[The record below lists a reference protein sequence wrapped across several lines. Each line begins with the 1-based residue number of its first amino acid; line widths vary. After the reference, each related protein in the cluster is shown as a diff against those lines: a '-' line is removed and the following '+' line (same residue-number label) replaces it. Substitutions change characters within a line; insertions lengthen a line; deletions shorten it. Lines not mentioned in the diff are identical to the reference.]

1 MQLIRVDA
9 LKPGMVL
16 GEDLYG
22 SEGELLLAKGQE
34 LTALHIA
41 RLASSVFEAVAICDN
56 AVCDNDDLDSAPS
69 KQIIS
74 ETLRRNTT
82 LALTSFYKAVHT
94 GQRNSPQLFQ
104 RLKLHLEEI
113 IDEILH
119 DQGIVI
125 NIKTLKR
132 YDDYT
137 YQHSVNVAIISIAVG
152 ASMGMNRLALSRL
165 GMGALLHDIGK
176 IFIPKDI
183 IRKPGR
189 LSPEEHETV
198 KQHTVLGYRYLSEHW
213 DVPIEALVGVLSHH
227 ERCDGSGYPYGLRR
241 ERLSQEA
248 KLIAICDVYDAMTS
262 ERPYRK
268 ALSPSEA
275 MEHIIGNSGILFDED
290 LIERFF
296 AKIEPYPVGT
306 PVLLSNGYRGVV
318 VENHKNALMRPKV
331 AVGESEESNMCLD
344 LLNDPRWWDV
354 TIIGVDRK
362 NNQECDPV

>member
-34 LTALHIA
+34 LTAQHIV
-41 RLASSVFEAVAICDN
+41 RLASSVFEMVAIYGDEE
-56 AVCDNDDLDSAPS
+56 DEMDSPPAT
-69 KQIIS
+69 KIIG
-74 ETLRRNTT
+74 ETLRRNTAW
-82 LALTSFYKAVHT
+82 ALTSFYKAIHT
-94 GQRNSPQLFQ
+94 EQKKSAQLFQ
-104 RLKLHLEEI
+104 QLKLHLEEI
-113 IDEILH
+113 IDEILRN
-119 DQGIVI
+119 QEIVI
-125 NIKTLKR
+125 NIANLKH

-137 YQHSVNVAIISIAVG
+137 YQHSVNVAIICIAVG
-152 ASMGMNRLALSRL
+152 ASMDMSRAALSRL

-176 IFIPKDI
+176 IFIPKEI

-189 LSPEEHETV
+189 LDLKELEEV
-198 KQHTVLGYRYLSEHW
+198 KQHTVLGYKYLSQNW
-213 DVPIEALVGVLSHH
+213 DVPMEALIGALSHH

-241 ERLSQEA
+241 DKLPQEA

-275 MEHIIGNSGILFDED
+275 MEHIIGNSGILYDEK
-290 LIERFF
+290 LIESFF
-296 AKIEPYPVGT
+296 KKIEPYPVGT
-306 PVLLSNGYRGVV
+306 PVILSNGYRGRVV
-318 VENHKNALMRPKV
+318 KNHMNALIRPVV
-331 AVGESEESNMCLD
+331 AVGDSEAERQCLD
-344 LLNDPRWWDV
+344 LLNDPRLWDV

-362 NNQECDPV
+362 TSQESDPA